1 MNLRQFK
8 ALMMH
13 PPLRN
18 LILTG
23 MLTCVV
29 LGGVFFIQLSFDGF
43 TILAWQIFVVDFACL
58 LVLVGGSLGYV
69 LSLYHQTLRWLSE
82 ARMQQEED
90 DHTHPSFPHE
100 TENVCEHRGKEG
112 KRISSLR
119 LSRGRTATGRKQRYT
134 CLSSHS
140 HL

>member
-23 MLTCVV
+23 VLTCVV

-69 LSLYHQTLRWLSE
+69 LSLYQQTLRRLSE
-82 ARMQQEED
+82 ARMQPEED
-90 DHTHPSFPHE
+90 DE
-100 TENVCEHRGKEG
+100 L
-112 KRISSLR
+112 IL
-119 LSRGRTATGRKQRYT
+119 
-134 CLSSHS
+134 HS
-140 HL
+140 HMRQRTCASIKEKREEGYSSCASLEEEQQQ